1 MLSVLHTEFVKDT
14 ALYKKN
20 TNMFQILTKRGAKEQ
35 IKKKKK
41 EKKKERR
48 AMIQMIFR
56 ENISMLMAIYNKT
69 GGITIH

>member
-41 EKKKERR
+41 ERR

-56 ENISMLMAIYNKT
+56 ENISILMAIYNKT